1 MNTDPKGTDMS
12 NTAHKIGPHT
22 YYRTNGSRRILI
34 QEVKPPA
41 PGRLGFGVRV
51 RPDGSWWE
59 GTVNGGVAV
68 EQVVYAVEDV
78 ADMRRMV
85 LNLHYC
91 ALIAAD
97 EVAS

>member
-1 MNTDPKGTDMS
+1 MGS
-12 NTAHKIGPHT
+12 TANPIGPHT
-22 YYRTNGSRRILI
+22 YYRTNGSRRIFI

-59 GTVNGGVAV
+59 GTVNGCTAV
-68 EQVVYAVEDV
+68 EQVFYAIEDV

-85 LNLHYC
+85 LDLHYG
-91 ALIAAD
+91 ALVAAE
-97 EVAS
+97 EVAA